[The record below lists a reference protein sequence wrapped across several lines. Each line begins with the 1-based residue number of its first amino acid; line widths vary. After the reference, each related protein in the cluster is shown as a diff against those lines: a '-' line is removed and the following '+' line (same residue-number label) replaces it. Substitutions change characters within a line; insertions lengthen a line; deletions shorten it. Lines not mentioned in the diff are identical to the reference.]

1 MGQSL
6 PKWAVRAMSAFPPI
20 ATELRTSLEVRFVPL
35 GDIQAW
41 RELKEAT
48 DEVAIMFA
56 RQNSPP
62 SLILVGSRT
71 DDLKSKVP
79 GNIASEIGVSS
90 GEKVPIKVAEA
101 YAFT

>member
-1 MGQSL
+1 
-6 PKWAVRAMSAFPPI
+6 
-20 ATELRTSLEVRFVPL
+20 
-35 GDIQAW
+35 
-41 RELKEAT
+41 
-48 DEVAIMFA
+48 
-56 RQNSPP
+56 
-62 SLILVGSRT
+62 VGSRT

>member
-1 MGQSL
+1 L
-6 PKWAVRAMSAFPPI
+6 D
-20 ATELRTSLEVRFVPL
+20 VRFVPL